1 MVEIRRVEYV
11 LRNATEYDEEARND
25 KAIDCEDYEV
35 VTTVDSDNVF
45 SKEVSEVLDRYSS
58 AVTFNGYKDMD
69 VCEVYYAV
77 MSGENTA
84 DNPDYDSIIF
94 VEWDIPNED
103 DDWYDDTEVPNYANW
118 EDM

>member
-11 LRNATEYDEEARND
+11 LRSATDYSEETRYNYAVDNM
-25 KAIDCEDYEV
+25 DYEV
-35 VTTVDSDNVF
+35 IAAVDSDNVF
-45 SKEVSEVLDRYSS
+45 SRDVDDVLSRYSS
-58 AVTFNGYKDMD
+58 TVTFNGYKDMD

-84 DNPDYDSIIF
+84 DNPDYDSIAF
-94 VEWDIPNED
+94 ADWNIPNED
-103 DDWYDDTEVPNYANW
+103 YGWYDDTYVPNYANW

>member
-1 MVEIRRVEYV
+1 MVEIRRAEYT
-11 LRNATEYDEEARND
+11 LSNATEYGEETRND

-45 SKEVSEVLDRYSS
+45 SKEVGDVLNRYSS
-58 AVTFNGYKDMD
+58 TITFNGYKDMD

-84 DNPDYDSIIF
+84 EDFDCDVRFADWKTP
-94 VEWDIPNED
+94 VED
-103 DDWYDDTEVPNYANW
+103 DWYYDDTEVPNYANW